1 MKYPKYHKPFSNMK
15 GVEIKDGETIET
27 KVRRI
32 TEEKTPITDTAP
44 IIYTN
49 REAGV
54 IAGYN
59 IRTDRFD
66 VALSAMDTVNKAK
79 IATRNG
85 KNKVE
90 ESDTNKEIES
100 NTDTQ
105 AGETNVA

>member
-1 MKYPKYHKPFSNMK
+1 MKYPKNHTPFSNMK
-15 GVEIKDGETIET
+15 GVEIREGETIET
-27 KVRRI
+27 KIRRI
-32 TEEKTPITDTAP
+32 TEEKAPITDTAP

-49 REAGV
+49 REDGV

-66 VALSAMDTVNKAK
+66 IALSAMDRVNKAK

-85 KNKVE
+85 KNRVE

-105 AGETNVA
+105 NKETNVA

>member
-1 MKYPKYHKPFSNMK
+1 MKYPKYHNPYSKIT
-15 GVEIKDGETIET
+15 GVELKEGETIEI
-27 KVRRI
+27 KVKRI

-49 REAGV
+49 RSDGV

-66 VALSAMDTVNKAK
+66 VALSAMDKVNKAK

-85 KNKVE
+85 RIKAE
-90 ESDTNKEIES
+90 ESDSNKEIES
-100 NTDTQ
+100 NTDMQ
-105 AGETNVA
+105 ANNDNVA

>member
-1 MKYPKYHKPFSNMK
+1 MEGRNNVE
-15 GVEIKDGETIET
+15 GVELREGETIET

-32 TEEKTPITDTAP
+32 VEEKEPISDTAP
-44 IIYTN
+44 IIYTK
-49 REAGV
+49 REDGV

-90 ESDTNKEIES
+90 ESDSNKEIES

-105 AGETNVA
+105 ATETNVA

>member
-1 MKYPKYHKPFSNMK
+1 MKYPKYHNPYSNIK
-15 GVEIKDGETIET
+15 GVELTEGETIEI

-49 REAGV
+49 REDGV

-66 VALSAMDTVNKAK
+66 VALTAMDTVNKAK

-85 KNKVE
+85 KNKIE
-90 ESDTNKEIES
+90 ESDTNKEFES
-100 NTDTQ
+100 NTDMQ

>member
-1 MKYPKYHKPFSNMK
+1 MKYPKYHNPYSKIT
-15 GVEIKDGETIET
+15 GVELKEGETIEI
-27 KVRRI
+27 KVKRI

-49 REAGV
+49 RANGV

-66 VALSAMDTVNKAK
+66 IALSAMDKVNKAK
-79 IATRNG
+79 IATRDG
-85 KNKVE
+85 RNKTE
-90 ESDTNKEIES
+90 ESDSNKEIES

>member
-1 MKYPKYHKPFSNMK
+1 MKYPEYHKPFSNMN
-15 GVEIKDGETIET
+15 GVEMKEGETIET

-49 REAGV
+49 RADGV

-66 VALSAMDTVNKAK
+66 VALSAMDRVNRAK
-79 IATRNG
+79 IATRDG
-85 KNKVE
+85 RNKAE
-90 ESDTNKEIES
+90 ESDTNKDIES

>member
-1 MKYPKYHKPFSNMK
+1 MKYPNYHNPISNIE
-15 GVEIKDGETIET
+15 GVELKEGETIET

-32 TEEKTPITDTAP
+32 VEEKEPISDTAP
-44 IIYTN
+44 IVYTN
-49 REAGV
+49 RDDGV

-66 VALSAMDTVNKAK
+66 IALSAMETVNKAK

-105 AGETNVA
+105 AGGTNVA